1 MAVRWGWHTFPWF
14 LNILKQRI
22 FPVQSGCSI
31 IPKRKVK
38 FEEGFEEVGLGFA
51 LDAIRKWS
59 KALTWYLKTFPED
72 EKSEASL

>member
-1 MAVRWGWHTFPWF
+1 MK
-14 LNILKQRI
+14 L
-22 FPVQSGCSI
+22 
-31 IPKRKVK
+31 

>member
-1 MAVRWGWHTFPWF
+1 MVNHEASQLEEGLEGT
-14 LNILKQRI
+14 
-22 FPVQSGCSI
+22 C
-31 IPKRKVK
+31 VK
-38 FEEGFEEVGLGFA
+38 LFEEGFEEVGLGFA